1 MLNLWVRRDPTGFD
15 TFDMEG
21 IEELEEQLKGLE
33 AFKPLDDK
41 SEVCAE
47 ITGPWGEIREL
58 LSQPFFK
65 KIWFDPESPRFKNK

>member
-1 MLNLWVRRDPTGFD
+1 MLDVFVHRNPTGFE

-21 IEELEEQLKGLE
+21 IEELEEQLKGIDT
-33 AFKPLDDK
+33 FKPFDDK
-41 SEVCAE
+41 QEVHVE

-65 KIWFDPESPRFKNK
+65 KIWFNPESPRFKQ

>member
-1 MLNLWVRRDPTGFD
+1 MLNVWVRRDPTGFE
-15 TFDMEG
+15 TFDMED

-58 LSQPFFK
+58 LSQPFLK
-65 KIWFDPESPRFKNK
+65 NIWFNPESPRFKK